1 MEARFLAIQHRIN
14 PLHVYCRFL
23 DRGLSK
29 RFSASICKSYE
40 ILIYSWIT
48 ISIKTV
54 IFFFRVLSTNIMIQE
69 DVRKEKLSQ

>member
-1 MEARFLAIQHRIN
+1 MVARFLAIQHRLN

-29 RFSASICKSYE
+29 KLSASICKPYE
-40 ILIYSWIT
+40 ILIYSWIS

-54 IFFFRVLSTNIMIQE
+54 IFFFRVINTNIRIQE

>member
-1 MEARFLAIQHRIN
+1 MVARFLAIQHRLN

-29 RFSASICKSYE
+29 KLSASICKPYE
-40 ILIYSWIT
+40 ILIYSWIS

-54 IFFFRVLSTNIMIQE
+54 IFFFRAINTNIRIQE

>member
-1 MEARFLAIQHRIN
+1 MVARFLALQHRLN

-23 DRGLSK
+23 DRGLSEK
-29 RFSASICKSYE
+29 LSASICKPYE
-40 ILIYSWIT
+40 ILIYSWIS

-54 IFFFRVLSTNIMIQE
+54 IFFFRVINTNIRIQE

>member
-1 MEARFLAIQHRIN
+1 MVARFLAIQHRLN

-29 RFSASICKSYE
+29 KVSASICKSYE
-40 ILIYSWIT
+40 ILIYSWIS

-54 IFFFRVLSTNIMIQE
+54 LFFFRVINTNIRIQE